1 MKQAKQQYRSLN
13 SEESWTAFTAVQQ
26 CSVQEQTV
34 KANESYTAQADC
46 AVLTQY
52 SGGARCSSTQLY
64 SILLSGNSCRK
75 PVICD
80 SLSGVDSK
88 ARCGRAGLLCC
99 CCCCYSCAAC

>member
-52 SGGARCSSTQLY
+52 CTVLKYSTVLNSTQ
-64 SILLSGNSCRK
+64 RQ
-75 PVICD
+75 
-80 SLSGVDSK
+80 
-88 ARCGRAGLLCC
+88 
-99 CCCCYSCAAC
+99 